1 MRASQRCREKDA
13 PIENAL
19 ALPMCVHNPLRIKY
33 FHEAL
38 AGNIQEC
45 LLKPKI
51 GIASYKWAWADGEPY
66 VHRYNLNKIRT
77 ECKDKNVQFLR
88 GLGGFV

>member
-1 MRASQRCREKDA
+1 MPEGDWMWNYMSNNEKKH
-13 PIENAL
+13 AL
-19 ALPMCVHNPLRIKY
+19 A
-33 FHEAL
+33 A
-38 AGNIQEC
+38 
-45 LLKPKI
+45 
-51 GIASYKWAWADGEPY
+51 YKWAWADGEPY

>member
-1 MRASQRCREKDA
+1 MWNYMSDNEKKH
-13 PIENAL
+13 AL
-19 ALPMCVHNPLRIKY
+19 A
-33 FHEAL
+33 A
-38 AGNIQEC
+38 
-45 LLKPKI
+45 
-51 GIASYKWAWADGEPY
+51 YKWAWADGEPY